1 MRLLAEQHHRKE
13 ETERLKA
20 IVNEVIEPEDFTP
33 AIVDLEYKKGGLYFI
48 LNTVL
53 PDDWFRMLA
62 YGMYDHSCI
71 MGYDCNRL
79 QKLDKNTLLM
89 PLHEEESTNT
99 IKAIVK
105 NVKSWIDTVSRKY
118 SQEAKRQAIAEQRRK
133 EEARKAE
140 IKRIEKEAEVNSTIN
155 AALKE
160 LL

>member
-53 PDDWFRMLA
+53 PDDWFQMLA
-62 YGMYDHSCI
+62 YGMYDHSCM

-79 QKLDKNTLLM
+79 QKLDKNTLFM